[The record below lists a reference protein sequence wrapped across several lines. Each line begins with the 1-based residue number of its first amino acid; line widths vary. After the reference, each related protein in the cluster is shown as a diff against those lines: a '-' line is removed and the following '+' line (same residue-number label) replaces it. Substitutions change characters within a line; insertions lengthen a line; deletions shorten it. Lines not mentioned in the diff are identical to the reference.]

1 MTANE
6 SGHLDDGVLAGF
18 LDGDLAAD
26 ERERAVAHLD
36 VCPECREE
44 LRTVSALAQSYVESA
59 PTAKPSRARTKW
71 LLAAPALAASIAAV
85 FLLRPVQRQP
95 VVDGSQRVRAIPEGT
110 GQIPVVSPSGRDASR
125 STIAFVWRSASVDM
139 YTFTLLSESG
149 AVLFRRET
157 SDTTMAW
164 PRDVQ
169 PALGAVYFWRVDGI
183 AGGVIASTGAKRLR
197 LDP

>member
-1 MTANE
+1 MTAND

-26 ERERAVAHLD
+26 ERDRAVAHLD

-44 LRTVSALAQSYVESA
+44 LRTVSALAQSYVEPA
-59 PTAKPSRARTKW
+59 PTAKPSRARSKW
-71 LLAAPALAASIAAV
+71 LLAAPALAASLAAV
-85 FLLRPVQRQP
+85 MVLRPVGRQP
-95 VVDGSQRVRAIPEGT
+95 LVDGSQRVRAIPEGT
-110 GQIPVVSPSGRDASR
+110 GHIPIVSPAGRDASR
-125 STIAFVWRSASVDM
+125 STVAFMWRSASVDM
-139 YTFTLLSESG
+139 YTFTLMTESG
-149 AVLFRRET
+149 EVLFRSET

-183 AGGVIASTGAKRLR
+183 AGGVIASTGPKRLR
-197 LDP
+197 LAP